1 MKRLSAIILAIA
13 LAVSVM
19 AEPLSAVWML
29 TGNLRSGIAPI
40 ALTDSADTM
49 TVVVTHWHASEES
62 GRPVGES
69 DDSSREKAAETLVA
83 QFKNNDGTYTLNGL
97 NDEGESGNPDSCM
110 KYDGE
115 DTANVSSFFVSPKAY
130 HADGDETEVYEKF
143 AGFSVTTGNDATKL
157 EENSPE
163 TTDDDKLKVTYNDNI
178 RLVKIDVLYEY
189 AEPIVAGTPD
199 STVFADSGST
209 KKNAEKDTSFVYG
222 YPLDTA
228 KAKEP
233 IKNGSTF
240 YAYGDTTAKE
250 QAKAAVEAEFAD
262 STEDLTKVKVYS
274 VEEGLHTDKTATI
287 TENSE
292 FKDGRTFD
300 LQLEAWYSGDNKAK
314 VGLVL
319 DSSGSMA
326 FTSAEPN
333 SAEFNKIK
341 VDEGEIGSL
350 GITKVPAPET
360 KEDAFNG
367 DDWFIKDTDLDKI
380 LDTRKTDNSPNG
392 YNGYS
397 YYIYDSRSDTKE
409 FAPIGYWDGED
420 PKTEDYSSANIKKLL
435 NTKIPQFS
443 NILGYYSFEKNGY
456 KAPAT
461 DPAGAPK
468 VRDWAF
474 NQVTG
479 NNAYIVD
486 IKDLSSDFEFTK
498 GGEYKILDDTHNFN
512 DTYGYNASYED
523 KGGTMQGLLLDVA
536 PSSNSFTLSFKTIKH
551 DAKKGATSETDND
564 PKANQ
569 LIYIGPLSKK
579 GETPYYNVIRAA
591 NTESNIAKMLYQ
603 NIDTNCLS
611 SCENIYKDE
620 DTPHFITYV
629 FTDTTVT
636 TYVDG
641 TSKGSVDISDKLLGD
656 GNRNI
661 ILNGFVDNY
670 DGMSIFIDDLFVFDC
685 ALSTDEV
692 SSLYK
697 NYQSLE
703 AKEEKNKKYPMT
715 SDSTSEEH
723 YFEVDGNP
731 VGQVPDEI
739 AELSNADDRKGWYY
753 VSSAS
758 DYYTNLQT
766 MGTAKDFRGLKVKDS
781 DDNLTK
787 YNYAPDENKFGASSR
802 DAKSQTNY
810 YTYTITSKKESP
822 LKFFV
827 DSKGYLCCF
836 YNTGGTKESED
847 DRYGWSY
854 VYKKVDT
861 SQTKV
866 EVLQRAL
873 GLFATGLQ
881 ETSPTSSIAATKFS
895 TDRISEKDY
904 NQLVLLDWTKS
915 PDEAA
920 DVLSQSRGK
929 DAVLY
934 QMTGS
939 TCTYTGL
946 QSFID
951 NLAKKND
958 DDVNKKYLIIF
969 TDGKDTELSDIV
981 TSWKYSHPDKNVTD
995 DVLEKLIKKTRAYKL
1010 AKEIRDTYNYD
1021 IYAIMLSGG
1030 TVDAGDEDKG
1040 IPASEDYLQAVKFL
1054 AMLTEDEAEAD
1065 ISDDNRRPI
1074 RPGKNNTNVYDKV
1087 YEGSDAGSLITIFSK
1102 NIVDIISDD
1111 LSEYSVKDYLDPRF
1125 DLVDADNNVWKL
1137 NDEGVVN
1144 YKDTNYEPPY
1154 YNGLEKPDKPKD
1166 GVGEESKS
1174 GEEPKSYVIAK
1185 IKLSNDRESDGQDA
1199 VLNYDAGKHLYFLT
1213 WKDVTVPGCNSET
1226 VSLPVWN
1233 ATVTVHAKEDFI
1245 GGNYVLTNGNMQLE
1259 NYVSKNNSTEANSS
1273 SGTDKAKR
1281 DEATNPDPSKGFP
1294 RTTVNVQIPDITIE
1308 GDAQVIYMG
1317 EELTPYGV
1325 AEKLGETIYDNW
1337 EVSKDRSQW
1346 YWEYLKRYPKLAETM
1361 KNNAD
1366 FKDVVYNS
1374 FDDIVD
1380 EIVGHESTSFNYYYL
1395 PPSSEATNVDGETG
1409 VKHETDKL
1417 GVLKFDWTKVKTGYN
1432 SYPDDNITKD
1442 TLDRASALTVTYTPS
1457 TTIDR
1462 QNSNDDGQL
1471 QSENNGSPV
1480 YQWDDD
1486 FKPAQGSVKESVSAT
1501 GTYVTKI
1508 VSGQTAF
1515 DLKIPA
1521 DVAEY
1526 LSKHYS
1532 GYTLTYTATLKR
1544 EYQARSESDGT
1555 YETKTD
1561 SVGTYEA
1568 QFDIPSSENTVEGKI
1583 TYEKNYDYAENYGLP
1598 LGVYSFINPTLTVT
1612 KGAQTVENIG
1622 VKCGDITVEQV
1633 TNSIQS
1639 KFSRYTEGE
1648 KTADELL
1655 NEAKSGIAKTAATGI
1670 EKFAAKTDT
1679 SAKKIYI
1686 GQKDNYNEGTS
1697 YLDNRY
1703 GYGYGT
1709 LALDTGSLSITKTVV
1724 GLATG
1729 EANPDTYTITL
1740 SGDGLS
1746 GNYKFTSTKTDNT
1759 KDSITFTNGTSEEF
1773 EITADETVTIA
1784 ELPAG
1789 VQIKIDEDVD
1799 GKVYTYTKDIS
1810 PDSVVISTGGSTS
1823 TVTNTV
1829 KTGSLTISKEVKGP
1843 VSTEHEKDT
1852 FKFTVEAKVGETKLN
1867 GTYNTDNET
1876 VTTVKFTDGESDEIT
1891 LKGGESITIQGL
1903 PVGTEFTVVETK
1915 DDNYTTTISDD
1926 SGDDNDGKGTITEGN
1941 SDVTVAFTNTFIK
1954 GRLSITKTVEK
1965 GFSSDNDTKF
1975 SFSVGFTNLPSGT
1988 EFKYKIGS
1996 EETTFTSS
2004 PIEIELKHGET
2015 AVFDGLP
2022 VGTEF
2027 TVEEIGTLDDYTV
2040 SATVDGT
2047 KVDDTSGKIIAK
2059 GKIEATTDNT
2069 PIAVAFVN
2077 TRKTG
2082 SVTIE
2087 KKLTAAEGTT
2097 LIDNDNNTP
2106 FTFTVNL
2113 YESDG
2118 KTPIYGTY
2126 TTSSGSVTFAEGE
2139 PCEITLKSG
2148 ESITISGL
2156 PVDAKVTVSETAK
2169 DGFEEVGDQDT
2180 VVTEG
2185 TTAEDTAKLTFNN
2198 VKKAPKKTEPVT
2210 ISAIKNLNDKPS
2222 DVQFSFSVKK
2232 PDGTT
2237 EPATNDTKGNIEILK
2252 GVTFDKVGSYVYTVS
2267 ENDITGDDAKKYIKD
2282 NSVYQITV
2290 NVAEE
2295 YENGVY
2301 TGKLV
2306 ATTEIKQTADSEG
2319 KKLDEPEPVEAIVF
2333 NNKAKT
2339 YSLTVNKEVVLNG
2352 RTDIPA
2358 ETPYG
2363 FEVVFE
2369 DIDVSKL
2376 SLTIDETPQT
2386 RQSGNSITFSLK
2398 KDGKAVISNIPY
2410 GAHYEISESQSDDYS
2425 MSSEDDLSGN
2435 VDGDKTVTVKNTYSL
2450 KVAAINAIKTLDGG
2464 TLAAGQFKFEVTENG
2479 VTKTVFNDGDG
2490 KIELIPEKTYTE
2502 EESHVYTVREV
2513 VDESDTKIKYDKSVY
2528 EITVNVTKNA
2538 AGELEAT
2545 TEIERAVN
2553 SEGKMLDE
2561 PEVVTEITFNNSVIK
2576 PATVTAINATKKL
2589 DGEKPEA
2596 GLFKFEIADENGA
2609 KTTVTNKADGSI
2621 ELIPEK
2627 TYTEEESHVYTVKEV
2642 VDESDTKIK
2651 YDKSVYE
2658 ITVNVTK
2665 NGDELV
2671 ATTNIERT
2679 ADSEGKTLD
2688 EPKVVTEITFNNA
2701 VIKPATVTA
2710 INATKTLSGATLTAG
2725 QFKFEIADENGA
2737 KTTVTNKADGSI
2749 ELIPEKT
2756 FAEEESHVYTVK
2768 EVADENNPKIKYDK
2782 SVYEIT
2788 VNVKTN
2794 DDGELEA
2801 TTNIERT
2808 MDSEGKTLDTPVPVT
2823 DITFENTSVKEEEQP
2838 PEPEI
2843 ELGSI
2848 TIRKIVGGS
2857 QGDKTLPFEFTL
2869 SFENLPIGFDTS
2881 TLEISGGR
2889 DVKQSGAV
2897 ITFKLADSEEL
2908 TVKDIPLGTTYLVV
2922 ETPVDG
2928 YGTTAGGVTGNSSR
2942 GPISEQKKNVVVEF
2956 KNTNPIQEAPL
2967 LGGFTVKKTVISDD
2981 PDDLETPF
2989 EFSIQLDP
2997 MPAEPDVSTAYT
3009 VSGNVI
3015 TVHLADGEIAKI
3027 SSLPYGTSFIVNE
3040 AQTGGFES
3048 RLSETSV
3055 ASGKISAEQNDFE
3068 IEYVNTRTAPP
3079 IVEKEEFGNLTIV
3092 KFVSGNGFAEG
3103 QQFNFTV
3110 QLGSDKLYAYTGT
3123 GIGPADGYIR
3133 NGDTITLTK
3142 NTYIKIHNIPYGT
3155 AYSVME
3161 AEADANTVIT
3171 DGYGIITDGSGIISE
3186 TNRDAVAQFS
3196 NSRFIAPTVPSDPTN
3211 PDEPTKL
3218 MLTKYVRHTDG
3229 TDPDP
3234 LAAFTFTVA
3243 FASPDPLVP
3252 FDFSLNC
3259 TVEGQ
3264 LTSWIDPNTLSVT
3277 LHHNE
3282 SVMVS
3287 GMPVGTT
3294 YVITEAP
3301 VEGYSSKFITGNE
3314 TGILGTAGQSV
3325 SVVAENTKS
3334 TPVFPAP
3341 DSSPT
3346 GSLTITK
3353 EVKSGDKSKPF
3364 TFIAEF
3370 TPMTPVDLSTVCT
3383 LGGNYTSAEW
3393 NGNILTV
3400 QLTDGQAILID
3411 VIPYGTSYNVYE
3423 SGSEGYRVTPSEE
3436 VRTVSSE
3443 TPNNVASFSNSRLVG
3458 SLSVSKTV
3466 SLGSKTK
3473 PFTFSI
3479 VFTPTEQISL
3489 RGICRISGSYTS
3501 AVWNENVLTL
3511 KLTDGQN
3518 AIINGIPS
3526 NTAYSIVE
3534 SDNEGYEVSSVNSE
3548 GTIIADTQIKASF
3561 TNTLKCGSL
3570 TVKKIVGLGNKQQPF
3585 TFTVSFT
3592 PNSSGIVLSSFT
3604 VISGDY
3610 TSAVWNGDI
3619 LTLMLADGQSASISN
3634 IPYGTAYSVV
3644 EAPVP
3649 LYTSTPDEY
3658 ASGVISAETP
3668 EISTVVVNVQN
3679 YNPPSGPIPDN
3690 PVQPPVVDDGPDT
3703 DDIVVI
3709 PATESGEGEGDEV
3722 AEDNEAS
3729 EESNPKTGL
3738 TLGLG
3743 AISAALTALVISK
3756 RR

>member
-97 NDEGESGNPDSCM
+97 NDEGESGDPDSCM

-409 FAPIGYWDGED
+409 FVPIGYWDGKE
-420 PKTEDYSSANIKKLL
+420 KTELSYTDSGKSYVDNDFPSYANLIGYYTFDNGDNWAENKVTGKYAKSVDSADMSSISFGAGEEIKSKSGYTIDSNKGLNTTYSSGTSVL
-435 NTKIPQFS
+435 
-443 NILGYYSFEKNGY
+443 EKG
-456 KAPAT
+456 
-461 DPAGAPK
+461 
-468 VRDWAF
+468 
-474 NQVTG
+474 
-479 NNAYIVD
+479 I
-486 IKDLSSDFEFTK
+486 
-498 GGEYKILDDTHNFN
+498 
-512 DTYGYNASYED
+512 
-523 KGGTMQGLLLDVA
+523 LLDAV
-536 PSSNSFTLSFKTIKH
+536 PSSEYFTISFKITT
-551 DAKKGATSETDND
+551 GSETESNEL
-564 PKANQ
+564 NE
-569 LIYIGPLSKK
+569 IMYIGPLEKSSNYAHVYRASGSSKSRFRVN
-579 GETPYYNVIRAA
+579 E
-591 NTESNIAKMLYQ
+591 
-603 NIDTNCLS
+603 
-611 SCENIYKDE
+611 
-620 DTPHFITYV
+620 
-629 FTDTTVT
+629 
-636 TYVDG
+636 
-641 TSKGSVDISDKLLGD
+641 GD
-656 GNRNI
+656 GVSEPRLSNVNSVFGKDKSNYVTLVFNGNNVTSYLNGAEPEYDSQNDGKTDYGKLKTKLDGFNI
-661 ILNGFVDNY
+661 ILNGIKDSYNGQSIYIDNV
-670 DGMSIFIDDLFVFDC
+670 FVFDC
-685 ALSTDEV
+685 ALSDYQVKT
-692 SSLYK
+692 LYD
-697 NYQSLE
+697 NYQI
-703 AKEEKNKKYPMT
+703 KNTDKVMT
-715 SDSTSEEH
+715 SDSISSAEY
-723 YFEVDGNP
+723 YFTTNGKKTAMLSSKVNI
-731 VGQVPDEI
+731 DE
-739 AELSNADDRKGWYY
+739 DKGWYY
-753 VSSAS
+753 ANTTS

-766 MGTAKDFRGLKVKDS
+766 MGTAKDYRILLWGQDS
-781 DDNLTK
+781 TSVS
-787 YNYAPDENKFGASSR
+787 YNYAPAKDVYGELSSEVEKR
-802 DAKSQTNY
+802 DAY
-810 YTYTITSKKESP
+810 YTYTTKEDTP

-827 DSKGYLCCF
+827 DESGYLCCF
-836 YNTGGTKESED
+836 YNTGSSKSKETN
-847 DRYGWSY
+847 RYGWSY

-895 TDRISEKDY
+895 TPNINVSDY
-904 NQLVLLDWTKS
+904 NQLVLLNWTNS

-920 DVLSQSRGK
+920 QVLSTSRNK
-929 DAVLY
+929 EDNEYSY
-934 QMTGS
+934 QMTGG
-939 TCTYTGL
+939 TNTYTGL

-951 NLAKKND
+951 NLAGTGAN
-958 DDVNKKYLIIF
+958 VNKKYLIIF
-969 TDGKDTELSDIV
+969 TDGKDTELGNIVKAWKESNPDAEEKDIPLQ
-981 TSWKYSHPDKNVTD
+981 S
-995 DVLEKLIKKTRAYKL
+995 LIMQTRSYRL
-1010 AKEIRDTYNYD
+1010 AEQIRDMGYT

-1030 TVDAGDEDKG
+1030 S
-1040 IPASEDYLQAVKFL
+1040 ISSELSHDDYRQAVNFL
-1054 AMLTEDEAEAD
+1054 AMLTGEETIDDEKVPITLENEDNKD
-1065 ISDDNRRPI
+1065 I
-1074 RPGKNNTNVYDKV
+1074 KVYDKV

-1125 DLVDADNNVWKL
+1125 DLVDAKNNVWKL
-1137 NDEGVVN
+1137 NDEGKVSVN
-1144 YKDTNYEPPY
+1144 GANETLPADIT
-1154 YNGLEKPDKPKD
+1154 L
-1166 GVGEESKS
+1166 SK
-1174 GEEPKSYVIAK
+1174 
-1185 IKLSNDRESDGQDA
+1185 DRESDGQDA
-1199 VLNYDAGKHLYFLT
+1199 VLNYDAGKHLYYLT
-1213 WKDVTVPGCNSET
+1213 WEDVTVPGCNSET

-1281 DEATNPDPSKGFP
+1281 NDDELEGEIIKDPSKGFP

-1308 GDAQVIYMG
+1308 GGTQVIYMG
-1317 EELTPYGV
+1317 EELTPDGV

-1346 YWEYLKRYPKLAETM
+1346 YWEYLKRYPKLQDIENENSEVKFEGTHYDDFEGIL
-1361 KNNAD
+1361 NAIIT
-1366 FKDVVYNS
+1366 NPSIS
-1374 FDDIVD
+1374 FD
-1380 EIVGHESTSFNYYYL
+1380 YYYL
-1395 PPSSEATNVDGETG
+1395 PSSKPSDINGETG
-1409 VKHETDKL
+1409 VKHNADKL
-1417 GVLKFDWTKVKTGYN
+1417 GVLTFDWTKVKTGYD
-1432 SYPDDNITKD
+1432 SYPVDNITKN
-1442 TLDRASALTVTYTPS
+1442 TLDKASALTVTYTPS

-1462 QNSNDDGQL
+1462 QNSNNDGQL

-1486 FKPAQGSVKESVSAT
+1486 FKPAPGSVFKAGSDEEDEGYVTAT

-1561 SVGTYEA
+1561 SVGTYTA
-1568 QFDIPSSENTVEGKI
+1568 TYSIPDSVTKSSVDPIVCEGI
-1583 TYEKNYDYAENYGLP
+1583 INYLGEYGAPDYVSAYGLP

-1612 KGAQTVENIG
+1612 KGTQTVENIG
-1622 VKCGDITVEQV
+1622 VKCGDIEIGEV
-1633 TNSIQS
+1633 TDDIKD
-1639 KFSRYTEGE
+1639 KFKKYTADE
-1648 KTADELL
+1648 KTAADLL
-1655 NEAKSGIAKTAATGI
+1655 EEAKAGISKAAATGI
-1670 EKFAAKTDT
+1670 EKLAAKTDT

-1686 GQKDNYNEGTS
+1686 GQKDNYNEDTS

-1709 LALDTGSLSITKTVV
+1709 LALDTGSLSINKTVV

-1740 SGDGLS
+1740 SGDPDVLNGEYPLT
-1746 GNYKFTSTKTDNT
+1746 GINNGKYVTFINGEAEYTLNGG
-1759 KDSITFTNGTSEEF
+1759 DSIT
-1773 EITADETVTIA
+1773 ID
-1784 ELPAG
+1784 ELPVGA
-1789 VQIKIDEDVD
+1789 QIKIDEDVD
-1799 GKVYTYTKDIS
+1799 GKVYTYTKS
-1810 PDSVVISTGGSTS
+1810 VPPDDVTIITNTLV

-1829 KTGSLTISKEVKGP
+1829 KTGSLTISKEVTGP
-1843 VSTEHEKDT
+1843 VSTGHENDT
-1852 FKFTVEAKVGETKLN
+1852 FKFTVEAKVGETKLS
-1867 GTYNTDNET
+1867 GTYSTNSGT
-1876 VTTVKFTDGESDEIT
+1876 VTTVKFTDGKSDEIT

-1926 SGDDNDGKGTITEGN
+1926 SGDDKTDGKGTIAEGN
-1941 SDVTVAFTNTFIK
+1941 SDVTVAFTNTFIT
-1954 GRLSITKTVEK
+1954 GQLSITKTVEN
-1965 GFSSDNDTKF
+1965 GFSTDEKKEF

-1996 EETTFTSS
+1996 KETTFTGS

-2040 SATVDGT
+2040 SATIGGKDVET
-2047 KVDDTSGKIIAK
+2047 TSGKIIAT
-2059 GKIEATTDNT
+2059 GKIETTTDNT

-2077 TRKTG
+2077 TRKTS

-2087 KKLTAAEGTT
+2087 KKLTAAKGTT
-2097 LIDNDNNTP
+2097 LNVNDNNTP

-2113 YESDG
+2113 YESDD

-2126 TTSSGSVTFAEGE
+2126 TTDSETVTTVTFAKDK
-2139 PCEITLKSG
+2139 PCEIMLKSG

-2169 DGFEEVGDQDT
+2169 DGFEKDGDQTAD
-2180 VVTEG
+2180 VNAEG
-2185 TTAEDTAKLTFNN
+2185 TAKLTFEN
-2198 VKKAPKKTEPVT
+2198 VKKAPEKTEPVT
-2210 ISAIKNLNDKPS
+2210 VSAIKNLDDKPS
-2222 DVQFSFSVKK
+2222 GVQFSFNVEK

-2237 EPATNDTKGNIEILK
+2237 ETVINDAKGNIEILK
-2252 GVTFDKVGSYVYTVS
+2252 DVTFDKVGKYVYTVS

-2295 YENGVY
+2295 YVNDVY

-2306 ATTEIKQTADSEG
+2306 ATTEIKQTADSDG
-2319 KKLDEPEPVEAIVF
+2319 TKPDTPVTVGEDGIVF

-2352 RTDIPA
+2352 RTDIDDGT
-2358 ETPYG
+2358 EYG
-2363 FEVVFE
+2363 FEVKFTGI
-2369 DIDVSKL
+2369 DDVSKL
-2376 SLTIDETPQT
+2376 SLTIDGTPQT
-2386 RQSGNSITFSLK
+2386 PQSGSSITFSLK

-2425 MSSEDDLSGN
+2425 ASSEDDLSGDIN
-2435 VDGDKTVTVKNTYSL
+2435 SDKEVTVKNTYGL
-2450 KVAAINAIKTLDGG
+2450 KVAAISATKTLDGG
-2464 TLAAGQFKFEVTENG
+2464 MLTAGQFEFEVTENG

-2490 KIELIPEKTYTE
+2490 KIELIPEKTFAE

-2528 EITVNVTKNA
+2528 EITVNVKKI
-2538 AGELEAT
+2538 GDELKAT
-2545 TEIERAVN
+2545 TNIERTVD
-2553 SEGKMLDE
+2553 SEGNKLDE

-2576 PATVTAINATKKL
+2576 PATVTAINATKTL
-2589 DGEKPEA
+2589 DGGTLTA
-2596 GLFKFEIADENGA
+2596 GQFEFEVTENGVT
-2609 KTTVTNKADGSI
+2609 KTVFNDGDGKI
-2621 ELIPEK
+2621 ELIPE
-2627 TYTEEESHVYTVKEV
+2627 TTFAEEESHVYTVREV
-2642 VDESDTKIK
+2642 VDESDPTIK

-2658 ITVNVTK
+2658 ITVSVTT
-2665 NGDELV
+2665 NEDGELK
-2671 ATTNIERT
+2671 ATTEIKRT

-2710 INATKTLSGATLTAG
+2710 INATKKLSGATLTAG
-2725 QFKFEIADENGA
+2725 QFKFEITDENGA
-2737 KTTVTNKADGSI
+2737 KTTVTNKEDGSI

-2756 FAEEESHVYTVK
+2756 YTEEESHVYTVR
-2768 EVADENNPKIKYDK
+2768 EVVDTTDTKIKYDK
-2782 SVYEIT
+2782 SEYEIT

-2808 MDSEGKTLDTPVPVT
+2808 ADSEGKTLDTPVSVT

-2869 SFENLPIGFDTS
+2869 SFENLPIGFDAS
-2881 TLEISGGR
+2881 ALKISGGR

-2942 GPISEQKKNVVVEF
+2942 GPISEQKKNITVEF

-3040 AQTGGFES
+3040 TQTSGFES

-3092 KFVSGNGFAEG
+3092 KFVSGNGFTEG

-3123 GIGPADGYIR
+3123 GIGPAGGYIR

-3155 AYSVME
+3155 AYSVTE

-3196 NSRFIAPTVPSDPTN
+3196 NSSFIAPTVPSDPTN

-3264 LTSWIDPNTLSVT
+3264 LTSWIDANALSVT

-3301 VEGYSSKFITGNE
+3301 TEGYSSKFITGNE
-3314 TGILGTAGQSV
+3314 TGIISAAGQSV

-3411 VIPYGTSYNVYE
+3411 VIPYDTSYRVYE

-3436 VRTVSSE
+3436 VGTVSSE

-3619 LTLMLADGQSASISN
+3619 LTLMLADGQSATISN

-3743 AISAALTALVISK
+3743 AISAALIALTISK

>member
-83 QFKNNDGTYTLNGL
+83 QFKCNKEAEPATYSLTVTGDN
-97 NDEGESGNPDSCM
+97 EGSM
-110 KYDGE
+110 KYDKK
-115 DTANVSSFFVSPKAY
+115 DTANISSFFVSPKAY
-130 HADGDETEVYEKF
+130 HADGDVTEVYEKF
-143 AGFSVTTGNDATKL
+143 AGFSVTTGNDATSSDGA
-157 EENSPE
+157 NQ
-163 TTDDDKLKVTYNDNI
+163 LKVTYNDSI

-199 STVFADSGST
+199 STVFADPSSVGDEANKKDPERDISYVYAYPEGSKAKDKADLEVDLSGSPIADNDGKSFKVDEEGET
-209 KKNAEKDTSFVYG
+209 KNRDDAIKAANENTTYVLKTPISEGAT
-222 YPLDTA
+222 LDT
-228 KAKEP
+228 
-233 IKNGSTF
+233 
-240 YAYGDTTAKE
+240 
-250 QAKAAVEAEFAD
+250 
-262 STEDLTKVKVYS
+262 VKVYS

-287 TENSE
+287 TENPE
-292 FKDGRTFD
+292 FKDDGRTFD

-326 FTSAEPN
+326 FTSAKPSEEPD
-333 SAEFNKIK
+333 AEFKRIQVN
-341 VDEGEIGSL
+341 EGEINSL
-350 GITKVPAPET
+350 GITKVPAPT
-360 KEDAFNG
+360 SKGQTSFN
-367 DDWFIKDTDLDKI
+367 DDDLFVKDTALDEI

-409 FAPIGYWDGED
+409 FVPIGYWDGKNKEKHEFED
-420 PKTEDYSSANIKKLL
+420 SLAIKFIDPDFY
-435 NTKIPQFS
+435 TKFDPAVNLI
-443 NILGYYSFEKNGY
+443 GYY
-456 KAPAT
+456 
-461 DPAGAPK
+461 
-468 VRDWAF
+468 
-474 NQVTG
+474 
-479 NNAYIVD
+479 
-486 IKDLSSDFEFTK
+486 EF
-498 GGEYKILDDTHNFN
+498 
-512 DTYGYNASYED
+512 D
-523 KGGTMQGLLLDVA
+523 KGYELVNTITGDKAYAIEKSDASAINFERPKEDTGTDGILVDDALGMKMKSSTKALLLDAV
-536 PSSNSFTLSFKTIKH
+536 PTSQSYTISFKTTLNATNKTETGKDPEEKTDVNVEKELLLVGNNEKYFRLYRRSAGSKNRIRANLLGVSDRILEVNSVYNSSTMSYVTMVFDGNTIDIYLNSTQPSGSGEICKYTIENTDLIPKDINIIFNAIKE
-551 DAKKGATSETDND
+551 SESYTGHE
-564 PKANQ
+564 
-569 LIYIGPLSKK
+569 IYI
-579 GETPYYNVIRAA
+579 
-591 NTESNIAKMLYQ
+591 
-603 NIDTNCLS
+603 D
-611 SCENIYKDE
+611 
-620 DTPHFITYV
+620 
-629 FTDTTVT
+629 
-636 TYVDG
+636 
-641 TSKGSVDISDKLLGD
+641 DI
-656 GNRNI
+656 
-661 ILNGFVDNY
+661 
-670 DGMSIFIDDLFVFDC
+670 FVFDC
-685 ALSTDEV
+685 ALTSEQVKTFYE
-692 SSLYK
+692 K
-697 NYQSLE
+697 YQSTGSIFDKTKTDPVQKFSSTAGGDNVATLAQDNDE
-703 AKEEKNKKYPMT
+703 A
-715 SDSTSEEH
+715 
-723 YFEVDGNP
+723 
-731 VGQVPDEI
+731 
-739 AELSNADDRKGWYY
+739 GWFY
-753 VSSAS
+753 VSSTS
-758 DYYTNLQT
+758 NYYTNLQDL
-766 MGTAKDFRGLKVKDS
+766 GSAKTYQGLYTDLAYHYS
-781 DDNLTK
+781 SLING
-787 YNYAPDENKFGASSR
+787 YGASSKETEE
-802 DAKSQTNY
+802 AKVDNY
-810 YTYTITSKKESP
+810 YTYESTSDGP
-822 LKFFV
+822 MKFFL
-827 DSKGYLCCF
+827 DKDGYLCCF
-836 YNTGGTKESED
+836 YNVGGSKDTQKE
-847 DRYGWSY
+847 RYGWSY
-854 VYKKVDT
+854 VYEKVDT

-895 TDRISEKDY
+895 TPNINARDY
-904 NQLVLLDWTKS
+904 DELVLLDWTDS

-920 DVLSQSRGK
+920 DILSQSK
-929 DAVLY
+929 AAPLY
-934 QMTGS
+934 QMTGG
-939 TCTYTGL
+939 TNTYTGL
-946 QSFID
+946 QSFVN
-951 NLAKKND
+951 NLAD
-958 DDVNKKYLIIF
+958 GGDPTVNKKYLIIF
-969 TDGKDTELSDIV
+969 TDGKDTELDNIV
-981 TSWKYSHPDKNVTD
+981 KAWKDAHTGEEVTTA
-995 DVLEKLIKKTRAYKL
+995 VLKSLIMQTKAYRL
-1010 AKEIRDTYNYD
+1010 AKEIRDTYKYD

-1040 IPASEDYLQAVKFL
+1040 ISASEDYLQAVKFL
-1054 AMLTEDEAEAD
+1054 AMLTEDEAEVN
-1065 ISDDNRRPI
+1065 ISDDNKRPI

-1144 YKDTNYEPPY
+1144 YQ
-1154 YNGLEKPDKPKD
+1154 
-1166 GVGEESKS
+1166 GVDYDLKEYGDVSDRPEN
-1174 GEEPKSYVIAK
+1174 IRT

-1199 VLNYDAGKHLYFLT
+1199 VLNYDAGKHLYYLT
-1213 WKDVTVPGCNSET
+1213 WEDVTVPGCNSET

-1259 NYVSKNNSTEANSS
+1259 NYVLKQGSEGVSS

-1281 DEATNPDPSKGFP
+1281 DETTNPDPSKGFP

-1308 GDAQVIYMG
+1308 GGAQVIYMG
-1317 EELTPYGV
+1317 EELTPDGV

-1337 EVSKDRSQW
+1337 GSSDPSQW
-1346 YWEYLKRYPKLAETM
+1346 YWEYLKRYPKLQDIEN
-1361 KNNAD
+1361 KNSEVKFESTHYDDFEGILNAIIT
-1366 FKDVVYNS
+1366 NPSIS
-1374 FDDIVD
+1374 FD
-1380 EIVGHESTSFNYYYL
+1380 YYYL
-1395 PPSSEATNVDGETG
+1395 PSSKPSDINGETG
-1409 VKHETDKL
+1409 VKHNADKL
-1417 GVLKFDWTKVKTGYN
+1417 GVLKFDWTKVKTGYD
-1432 SYPDDNITKD
+1432 SYPVDNITKN
-1442 TLDRASALTVTYTPS
+1442 TLDKASALTVTYTPS

-1471 QSENNGSPV
+1471 QSEKNGSPV

-1486 FKPAQGSVKESVSAT
+1486 FKPAPGSVFKPEPTGEVKKSVSAT

-1561 SVGTYEA
+1561 SVGTYTA
-1568 QFDIPSSENTVEGKI
+1568 TYSIPDSVTKSSVDPIVCEGI
-1583 TYEKNYDYAENYGLP
+1583 INYLGEYGASDYVSAYGLP
-1598 LGVYSFINPTLTVT
+1598 LGVYSFTDANLTVT
-1612 KGAQTVENIG
+1612 KGTQTVTNIG
-1622 VKCGDITVEQV
+1622 VKCGDIEIGEV
-1633 TNSIQS
+1633 TDDIKD
-1639 KFSRYTEGE
+1639 KFKKYTADE
-1648 KTADELL
+1648 KTAAELL
-1655 NEAKSGIAKTAATGI
+1655 EEAKAGISTIEESATGIAK
-1670 EKFAAKTDT
+1670 FAAEIDT
-1679 SAKKIYI
+1679 TNKKIYI
-1686 GQKDNYNEGTS
+1686 GKNKNEVEPERD
-1697 YLDNRY
+1697 YRDNRY

-1709 LALDTGSLSITKTVV
+1709 LALDTGSLSITKTVE

-1729 EANPDTYTITL
+1729 ETNPDTYTIKL
-1740 SGDGLS
+1740 SGNGLS

-1773 EITADETVTIA
+1773 EITADEEVTIS
-1784 ELPAG
+1784 ELPVGA
-1789 VQIKIDEDVD
+1789 QIKIEEDVD

-1829 KTGSLTISKEVKGP
+1829 KAGSLTISKTVEGP
-1843 VSTEHEKDT
+1843 VSTGHENDT
-1852 FKFTVEAKVGETKLN
+1852 FEFTVEAKVGETKLS
-1867 GTYNTDNET
+1867 GTYSTNSGT
-1876 VTTVKFTDGESDEIT
+1876 VTTVKFTDGKSDEIT

-1915 DDNYTTTISDD
+1915 NDNYTTAISDG
-1926 SGDDNDGKGTITEGN
+1926 SGDDNDGKGTIAEGN

-1954 GRLSITKTVEK
+1954 GQLSITKTVEN
-1965 GFSSDNDTKF
+1965 GFSSDKNKEF
-1975 SFSVGFTNLPSGT
+1975 SFKVEFTNLPSGT

-1996 EETTFTSS
+1996 EERTFTGST
-2004 PIEIELKHGET
+2004 IEIELKHGET

-2027 TVEEIGTLDDYTV
+2027 TVEEINTPACYDV
-2040 SATVDGT
+2040 SATVGGKDVET
-2047 KVDDTSGKIIAK
+2047 TSGKIIAK

-2069 PIAVAFVN
+2069 PIAVEFVN
-2077 TRKTG
+2077 TRKTS

-2087 KKLTAAEGTT
+2087 KKLKAAEGTT
-2097 LIDNDNNTP
+2097 LNDNDANTP

-2118 KTPIYGTY
+2118 KTALTGEYSY
-2126 TTSSGSVTFAEGE
+2126 SGSANGT
-2139 PCEITLKSG
+2139 IKSG
-2148 ESITISGL
+2148 GTVELAKDQSITISGL
-2156 PVDAKVTVSETAK
+2156 PVGAKVTVSETAK
-2169 DGFEEVGDQDT
+2169 DGFEEVGDQTAD
-2180 VVTEG
+2180 VNAEG
-2185 TTAEDTAKLTFNN
+2185 TAKLTFNN

-2210 ISAIKNLNDKPS
+2210 ISAIKNLNGEPS
-2222 DVQFSFSVKK
+2222 EVQFSFNVAK
-2232 PDGTT
+2232 PNGTT
-2237 EPATNDTKGNIEILK
+2237 EVVTNDIKGNIEILK
-2252 GVTFDKVGSYVYTVS
+2252 DDTFDKAGDYVYTVS

-2306 ATTEIKQTADSEG
+2306 ATTEIKQTADSND
-2319 KKLDEPEPVEAIVF
+2319 KPLDTPVTEIIF

-2352 RTDIPA
+2352 RTDIDDGT
-2358 ETPYG
+2358 EYG
-2363 FEVVFE
+2363 FEVKFTGI
-2369 DIDVSKL
+2369 DDVSKL
-2376 SLTIDETPQT
+2376 SLTIDGAPQT
-2386 RQSGNSITFSLK
+2386 PQSGNSVKFSLK
-2398 KDGKAVISNIPY
+2398 KDSKAVISNIPY
-2410 GAHYEISESQSDDYS
+2410 GAHYEISEDKSDDYS

-2435 VDGDKTVTVKNTYSL
+2435 VDSDKTVTVKNTYSL
-2450 KVAAINAIKTLDGG
+2450 KVAAINATKKLDGG

-2502 EESHVYTVREV
+2502 EESHVYTVSEV
-2513 VDESDTKIKYDKSVY
+2513 VDENNPTIKYDKSVY
-2528 EITVNVTKNA
+2528 EITVNVKKN
-2538 AGELEAT
+2538 GDELEAT
-2545 TEIERAVN
+2545 T
-2553 SEGKMLDE
+2553 D
-2561 PEVVTEITFNNSVIK
+2561 IK
-2576 PATVTAINATKKL
+2576 
-2589 DGEKPEA
+2589 
-2596 GLFKFEIADENGA
+2596 
-2609 KTTVTNKADGSI
+2609 
-2621 ELIPEK
+2621 
-2627 TYTEEESHVYTVKEV
+2627 
-2642 VDESDTKIK
+2642 
-2651 YDKSVYE
+2651 
-2658 ITVNVTK
+2658 
-2665 NGDELV
+2665 
-2671 ATTNIERT
+2671 RT

-2710 INATKTLSGATLTAG
+2710 INATKKLSGATLTAGQFKFEITDENGAKTTVTNKADGSIELIPEKTYTEEESHIYTVREVVDESDPTIKYDKSVYEITVSVTKIGDELKATTNIERTADSEGNKLDEPEVVTEITFNNAVIKPATVTAINAIKKLDGGTLAAG

-2756 FAEEESHVYTVK
+2756 YAEEESHVYTVR
-2768 EVADENNPKIKYDK
+2768 EVVDESDTKIKYDK

-2788 VNVKTN
+2788 VSVTKNAA
-2794 DDGELEA
+2794 GELEA
-2801 TTNIERT
+2801 TTEIKRT
-2808 MDSEGKTLDTPVPVT
+2808 ADSEGKTLDTPVPVT

-3133 NGDTITLTK
+3133 NGDVITLTK

-3155 AYSVME
+3155 AYSVTE
-3161 AEADANTVIT
+3161 AEADANTV
-3171 DGYGIITDGSGIISE
+3171 ITDGSGIISE

-3196 NSRFIAPTVPSDPTN
+3196 NSSFIAPTVPSDPTN

-3264 LTSWIDPNTLSVT
+3264 LTSWIDANTLSVT

-3314 TGILGTAGQSV
+3314 TGILGAAGQSV

-3393 NGNILTV
+3393 NGNILTA

-3411 VIPYGTSYNVYE
+3411 VIPYGTSYRVYE

-3436 VRTVSSE
+3436 VGTVSAE

-3534 SDNEGYEVSSVNSE
+3534 SDNEGYEVSAVNSE

-3619 LTLMLADGQSASISN
+3619 LTLMLADGQSATISN

-3743 AISAALTALVISK
+3743 AISAAFIALAISK

>member
-40 ALTDSADTM
+40 AFTDSADTM
-49 TVVVTHWHASEES
+49 TVVVTHWHASEPK
-62 GRPVGES
+62 GRPVSES
-69 DDSSREKAAETLVA
+69 DSSREEAAETLVA
-83 QFKNNDGTYTLNGL
+83 QFKHNNVNDTYTL
-97 NDEGESGNPDSCM
+97 EGADGGDPDSCM
-110 KYDGE
+110 KYDGK
-115 DTANVSSFFVSPKAY
+115 DTANISSFFVSPKAY
-130 HADGDETEVYEKF
+130 HDEVDEAEVYEKF
-143 AGFSVTTGNDATKL
+143 AGFSVTTGNDAT
-157 EENSPE
+157 SS
-163 TTDDDKLKVTYNDNI
+163 DGDQLKVTYDENI

-199 STVFADSGST
+199 STVFADSGESE
-209 KKNAEKDTSFVYG
+209 KNAEKDTSFVYG
-222 YPLDTA
+222 YPDNYTTKALQNTPIA
-228 KAKEP
+228 KSSSASNNEY
-233 IKNGSTF
+233 F
-240 YAYGDTTAKE
+240 LYGVAGNE
-250 QAKAAVEAEFAD
+250 EAARAAAEAAGNSIDANSEL
-262 STEDLTKVKVYS
+262 SKVKVYS

-287 TENSE
+287 TENPK
-292 FKDGRTFD
+292 FNDGRTFD

-333 SAEFNKIK
+333 SKEFNKIK
-341 VDEGEIGSL
+341 VDEGEISRL
-350 GITKVPAPET
+350 SIKTVPAPT
-360 KEDAFNG
+360 SKGQTSFN
-367 DDWFIKDTDLDKI
+367 DDDLFVKDTALDEI

-397 YYIYDSRSDTKE
+397 YYIYNPRDTTKE
-409 FAPIGYWDGED
+409 FAPIGYWDGKNKEEHTFDASLAIKFID
-420 PKTEDYSSANIKKLL
+420 PDFY
-435 NTKIPQFS
+435 TKFDPAVNLI
-443 NILGYYSFEKNGY
+443 GYYEFNKDYELVNTITGDKAYAIEKSDASAINFERPKEDTGTDGILVDDALGMKMKSST
-456 KAPAT
+456 KA
-461 DPAGAPK
+461 
-468 VRDWAF
+468 
-474 NQVTG
+474 
-479 NNAYIVD
+479 
-486 IKDLSSDFEFTK
+486 
-498 GGEYKILDDTHNFN
+498 
-512 DTYGYNASYED
+512 
-523 KGGTMQGLLLDVA
+523 LLLDAV
-536 PSSNSFTLSFKTIKH
+536 PTSQSYTISFKTTLNATNKTETGKDPEEKTDVNVEKELLLVGNNEKYFRLYRRSAGSKNRIRANLLGVSDRILEVNSVYNSSTMSYVTMVFDGNTIDIYLNSTQPSGSGEICKYTIENADLIPKDINIIFNAIKE
-551 DAKKGATSETDND
+551 SESYTGHE
-564 PKANQ
+564 
-569 LIYIGPLSKK
+569 IYI
-579 GETPYYNVIRAA
+579 
-591 NTESNIAKMLYQ
+591 
-603 NIDTNCLS
+603 D
-611 SCENIYKDE
+611 
-620 DTPHFITYV
+620 
-629 FTDTTVT
+629 
-636 TYVDG
+636 
-641 TSKGSVDISDKLLGD
+641 DI
-656 GNRNI
+656 
-661 ILNGFVDNY
+661 
-670 DGMSIFIDDLFVFDC
+670 FVFDC
-685 ALSTDEV
+685 ALTSEQVKTFYE
-692 SSLYK
+692 K
-697 NYQSLE
+697 YQSTGSIFDKTKTDPVQKFSSTKGGDNVATLAQDNDE
-703 AKEEKNKKYPMT
+703 A
-715 SDSTSEEH
+715 
-723 YFEVDGNP
+723 
-731 VGQVPDEI
+731 
-739 AELSNADDRKGWYY
+739 GWFY
-753 VSSAS
+753 VSSTS
-758 DYYTNLQT
+758 NYYTNLQDL
-766 MGTAKDFRGLKVKDS
+766 GSAKTYQGLY
-781 DDNLTK
+781 TK
-787 YNYAPDENKFGASSR
+787 LDYHYSSPINGYGASSKETEE
-802 DAKSQTNY
+802 AKVENY
-810 YTYTITSKKESP
+810 YTYESTSDGP
-822 LKFFV
+822 MKFFL
-827 DSKGYLCCF
+827 DKDGYLCCF
-836 YNTGGTKESED
+836 YNVGGSKDTQKE
-847 DRYGWSY
+847 RYGWSY
-854 VYKKVDT
+854 VYEKVDT
-861 SQTKV
+861 SQTKA

-881 ETSPTSSIAATKFS
+881 ETSSTSSIAATKFS
-895 TDRISEKDY
+895 TDRISEEDY

-951 NLAKKND
+951 NLAKKDD

-995 DVLEKLIKKTRAYKL
+995 DVLEELIKKTRAYKL
-1010 AKEIRDTYNYD
+1010 AKEIRDTYKYD

-1030 TVDAGDEDKG
+1030 S
-1040 IPASEDYLQAVKFL
+1040 ISSELSHDDYRQAVNFL
-1054 AMLTEDEAEAD
+1054 AMLTGEETIDDEKDPVTVGAENPTKTD
-1065 ISDDNRRPI
+1065 YYLN
-1074 RPGKNNTNVYDKV
+1074 V

-1137 NDEGVVN
+1137 NDEGKVSVN
-1144 YKDTNYEPPY
+1144 
-1154 YNGLEKPDKPKD
+1154 GAEKKLPADITL
-1166 GVGEESKS
+1166 SK
-1174 GEEPKSYVIAK
+1174 
-1185 IKLSNDRESDGQDA
+1185 DRESDGQDA
-1199 VLNYDAGKHLYFLT
+1199 VLNYDAEKHLYYLT
-1213 WKDVTVPGCNSET
+1213 WEDVTVPGCNSET

-1259 NYVSKNNSTEANSS
+1259 NYVLKQGSEGVSS
-1273 SGTDKAKR
+1273 SGTDMAKR
-1281 DEATNPDPSKGFP
+1281 DETTNPDPSKGFP

-1308 GDAQVIYMG
+1308 GGAQVIYMG

-1561 SVGTYEA
+1561 SVGTYTA
-1568 QFDIPSSENTVEGKI
+1568 TYSIPDSVTKSSVDPIVCEGI
-1583 TYEKNYDYAENYGLP
+1583 INYLGEYGAPDYVSAYGLP

-1655 NEAKSGIAKTAATGI
+1655 TEAKSGIAKTAATGI
-1670 EKFAAKTDT
+1670 EKFAAEIDT
-1679 SAKKIYI
+1679 TEKKIYI
-1686 GQKDNYNEGTS
+1686 GKNVEPERDYR
-1697 YLDNRY
+1697 DNRY

-1784 ELPAG
+1784 ELPLGAE
-1789 VQIKIDEDVD
+1789 IKIDEDVD

-1810 PDSVVISTGGSTS
+1810 PDSVVISTGESTS

-1829 KTGSLTISKEVKGP
+1829 KAGSLTISKTVEGP
-1843 VSTEHEKDT
+1843 VSTGHENDT
-1852 FKFTVEAKVGETKLN
+1852 FEFTVEAKVGETKLN
-1867 GTYNTDNET
+1867 GTYTTSSGT
-1876 VTTVKFTDGESDEIT
+1876 VTTVKFTDGKSDEIT
-1891 LKGGESITIQGL
+1891 LEDGESITIQGL

-1926 SGDDNDGKGTITEGN
+1926 SGDDNDGEGTIAEN
-1941 SDVTVAFTNTFIK
+1941 SDVTVAFTNTFIT
-1954 GRLSITKTVEK
+1954 GQLSITKTVEN
-1965 GFSSDNDTKF
+1965 GFSTDEKKEF
-1975 SFSVGFTNLPSGT
+1975 SFRVEFDYTGDVNYSIEGGT
-1988 EFKYKIGS
+1988 STLLDDNGIK
-1996 EETTFTSS
+1996 
-2004 PIEIELKHGET
+2004 LKHGET
-2015 AVFDGLP
+2015 AIFDGLP

-2040 SATVDGT
+2040 SATVGGT
-2047 KVDDTSGKIIAK
+2047 KVEADTTSGEIIAK
-2059 GKIEATTDNT
+2059 GNIETTTDN
-2069 PIAVAFVN
+2069 IAVAFMN

-2097 LIDNDNNTP
+2097 LNDNDNKTP

-2118 KTPIYGTY
+2118 KTALTGEYSY
-2126 TTSSGSVTFAEGE
+2126 SGSANGK
-2139 PCEITLKSG
+2139 IKSG
-2148 ESITISGL
+2148 ETVELAKDQSITISGL

-2169 DGFEEVGDQDT
+2169 DGFEKDEDKGT

-2185 TTAEDTAKLTFNN
+2185 TTAEDTAKLIFNN
-2198 VKKAPKKTEPVT
+2198 VKKAPEKTEPVT
-2210 ISAIKNLNDKPS
+2210 ISAIKNLDDKPS
-2222 DVQFSFSVKK
+2222 DVQFSFNVAK
-2232 PDGTT
+2232 PNGTT
-2237 EPATNDTKGNIEILK
+2237 EVTNDAKGNIEILK
-2252 GVTFDKVGSYVYTVS
+2252 GVTFDKVGSYVYAVS
-2267 ENDITGDDAKKYIKD
+2267 ENDITGDNAKKYIKD

-2295 YENGVY
+2295 YVNDVY

-2319 KKLDEPEPVEAIVF
+2319 KTLDTPVTEIIF

-2352 RTDIPA
+2352 RTDIHA
-2358 ETPYG
+2358 ETLYG

-2376 SLTIDETPQT
+2376 SLTIDGAPQTPQ
-2386 RQSGNSITFSLK
+2386 SGSSITFSLK

-2410 GAHYEISESQSDDYS
+2410 GAEYEIIEDKSDDYV
-2425 MSSEDDLSGN
+2425 SSGDNLSGN
-2435 VDGDKTVTVKNTYSL
+2435 VDGDKTVTVKNTYGL
-2450 KVAAINAIKTLDGG
+2450 KVAAISATKTLDGG
-2464 TLAAGQFKFEVTENG
+2464 MLTAGQFEFEVTENG

-2513 VDESDTKIKYDKSVY
+2513 VDTTDTKIKYDKSVY
-2528 EITVNVTKNA
+2528 EITVNVTTNDD
-2538 AGELEAT
+2538 GELEAT
-2545 TEIERAVN
+2545 TEIKRTAD
-2553 SEGKMLDE
+2553 SEGKKLDE

-2609 KTTVTNKADGSI
+2609 KITVTNKADGSI

-2627 TYTEEESHVYTVKEV
+2627 TYTEEESHVYTVREV
-2642 VDESDTKIK
+2642 V
-2651 YDKSVYE
+2651 
-2658 ITVNVTK
+2658 
-2665 NGDELV
+2665 
-2671 ATTNIERT
+2671 
-2679 ADSEGKTLD
+2679 
-2688 EPKVVTEITFNNA
+2688 
-2701 VIKPATVTA
+2701 
-2710 INATKTLSGATLTAG
+2710 
-2725 QFKFEIADENGA
+2725 
-2737 KTTVTNKADGSI
+2737 
-2749 ELIPEKT
+2749 
-2756 FAEEESHVYTVK
+2756 
-2768 EVADENNPKIKYDK
+2768 DENNPKIKYDK
-2782 SVYEIT
+2782 SEYEIT
-2788 VNVKTN
+2788 VNVTKIG
-2794 DDGELEA
+2794 DELEA
-2801 TTNIERT
+2801 TTNIEQT
-2808 MDSEGKTLDTPVPVT
+2808 ADSEGNKLDTPVTVT
-2823 DITFENTSVKEEEQP
+2823 DITFENTSIKEEEQP

-2881 TLEISGGR
+2881 TLDISGGR

-3055 ASGKISAEQNDFE
+3055 ASGRISAEQNDFE

-3301 VEGYSSKFITGNE
+3301 TEGYSSKFITGNE
-3314 TGILGTAGQSV
+3314 TGIISAAGQSV

-3393 NGNILTV
+3393 NGNILMV

-3436 VRTVSSE
+3436 VGTVSSE

-3466 SLGSKTK
+3466 SLGSKSK
-3473 PFTFSI
+3473 PFTFSV

-3561 TNTLKCGSL
+3561 TNTLECGSL

-3592 PNSSGIVLSSFT
+3592 PNSSGVVLSSFT
-3604 VISGDY
+3604 VISGNY

-3619 LTLMLADGQSASISN
+3619 LTLMLADGQSATISN

-3690 PVQPPVVDDGPDT
+3690 RPVQLPVVDDGPDT